1 MLPGLVERHGLAVT
15 RIMLAATIAGE
26 APASA
31 IIRDLL
37 KNDEVLALPKTEE
50 LQLAPV
56 LDTAKRS
63 DDEQSKLREQRK
75 AAKAAK
81 KEADRLRKAQST
93 AARRK

>member
-1 MLPGLVERHGLAVT
+1 
-15 RIMLAATIAGE
+15 MLAATIAGE

-50 LQLAPV
+50 PQLAPV
-56 LDTAKRS
+56 LDTTKRS
-63 DDEQSKLREQRK
+63 EDEQAKLREQRK

-81 KEADRLRKAQST
+81 KEADRLRKAQSN

>member
-1 MLPGLVERHGLAVT
+1 
-15 RIMLAATIAGE
+15 MLAATVAGE

-37 KNDEVLALPKTEE
+37 KNDDELALPKVEE
-50 LQLAPV
+50 PVLAPL

-63 DDEQSKLREQRK
+63 DDEQAKLREQRK

-81 KEADRLRKAQST
+81 KEADRARRAQSI
-93 AARRK
+93 AAKRR